1 MFILLLFCFTA
12 CQAVGVADR
21 NTIADARMTAST
33 YYDSDHQPYYG
44 PLNGKRGPNGA
55 WCPKTTS
62 DRSDYLQVDMGAV
75 QSVCA
80 VATEGT
86 TLGHFVTNCKLRLT
100 RVNLFPECQIV
111 FGVQN

>member
-1 MFILLLFCFTA
+1 
-12 CQAVGVADR
+12 
-21 NTIADARMTAST
+21 MTAST

-55 WCPKTTS
+55 WCSKTTS
-62 DRSDYLQVDMGAV
+62 DRSDYLQADMGAV

-86 TLGHFVTNCKLRLT
+86 TLGHFVTNCKLRLSLDGAT
-100 RVNLFPECQIV
+100 FTAYKEKNAEKVRKYTK
-111 FGVQN
+111 